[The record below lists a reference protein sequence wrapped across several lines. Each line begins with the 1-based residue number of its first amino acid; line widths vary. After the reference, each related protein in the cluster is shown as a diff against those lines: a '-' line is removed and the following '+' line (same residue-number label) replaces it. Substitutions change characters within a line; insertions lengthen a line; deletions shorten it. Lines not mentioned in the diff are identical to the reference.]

1 MLVVAVSGAPIS
13 PASTYKVDEVIKTS
27 NLSSISIPSF
37 RIVQPG
43 SKGVKPKIEYDFL
56 PFISA
61 PPLKESD
68 EVLINSASAESEEPN
83 QFGIV
88 ESDESEEELLN
99 KPLLS
104 LSPAGPGS
112 TTNSPTQL
120 IEALLEVSTL
130 LPRLSSTNEPTTT
143 PSSKAL
149 PEVTPVANK

>member
-1 MLVVAVSGAPIS
+1 MLVVAVSGVPIS
-13 PASTYKVDEVIKTS
+13 PASTYLVDEVIKMT

-37 RIVQPG
+37 RIVHPG
-43 SKGVKPKIEYDFL
+43 SQGVKPKIEYDFL

-68 EVLINSASAESEEPN
+68 EVMVNSASAESEEPN

-99 KPLLS
+99 KPLLP
-104 LSPAGPGS
+104 LLPAADTVIFDSPI

-120 IEALLEVSTL
+120 E
-130 LPRLSSTNEPTTT
+130 
-143 PSSKAL
+143 AL
-149 PEVTPVANK
+149 PEVTTVAEK

>member
-1 MLVVAVSGAPIS
+1 M
-13 PASTYKVDEVIKTS
+13 T

-37 RIVQPG
+37 RIVHPG
-43 SKGVKPKIEYDFL
+43 SQGVKPKIEYDFL

-104 LSPAGPGS
+104 LLPAAETAVNVAS
-112 TTNSPTQL
+112 TTNSPTP
-120 IEALLEVSTL
+120 LE
-130 LPRLSSTNEPTTT
+130 
-143 PSSKAL
+143 AL
-149 PEVTPVANK
+149 PEVTTVAKK

>member
-1 MLVVAVSGAPIS
+1 MLAPLILSFVLVVVVSGVPIS
-13 PASTYKVDEVIKTS
+13 PASTYLVDEVIKMT

-37 RIVQPG
+37 RIVHPG
-43 SKGVKPKIEYDFL
+43 SQGVKPKIEYDFL

-68 EVLINSASAESEEPN
+68 EVMVNSASAESEEPN

-99 KPLLS
+99 KPLLP
-104 LSPAGPGS
+104 LLPAADTVIFDSPI

-120 IEALLEVSTL
+120 E
-130 LPRLSSTNEPTTT
+130 
-143 PSSKAL
+143 AL
-149 PEVTPVANK
+149 PEVTTVAGK